1 MGITPLHAR
10 LIVLEHKRRPLPSTV
25 HLLGRQTVYLT
36 VEGAVKLIR
45 ACGVEPQK
53 TSVELDVQTRGAAA
67 LQSEYI
73 SDRMFFSMLGVE
85 KIVAIDYTNYEGAE
99 VIIDLNV
106 PLPDLHVGSIDF
118 LFGGSVLD
126 NIFDPATYM
135 INVSKLLRTGGRVFD
150 QNVISQVHHPY
161 LLVTPA
167 WLLDYYVVNRFKN
180 LRVYIAEHS
189 AGGFIHMYGV
199 LASADE
205 MVSDFGPPRGN
216 LILGVIVI
224 AEKGFQSTADVVP
237 IQDQYRS
244 EMDRSR
250 YGASVEAMFGNE
262 PLPMFDAPT
271 ALELVRLDVRRSKSF
286 RYLGTLRPD
295 ETDSSDLE
303 SFEGDLPDQV
313 GVGGLRVISATYGGC
328 GLGAAPTVAAVCAA
342 YRGNVTDIVASLAN
356 GHEEW
361 HWTVDV
367 RVLGDPLPT
376 VGKDLEVLYY
386 YADEI
391 GAKVRR
397 AYIGSEANGKTLV
410 LSRAKFGE

>member
-1 MGITPLHAR
+1 
-10 LIVLEHKRRPLPSTV
+10 
-25 HLLGRQTVYLT
+25 
-36 VEGAVKLIR
+36 
-45 ACGVEPQK
+45 
-53 TSVELDVQTRGAAA
+53 
-67 LQSEYI
+67 
-73 SDRMFFSMLGVE
+73 
-85 KIVAIDYTNYEGAE
+85 
-99 VIIDLNV
+99 
-106 PLPDLHVGSIDF
+106 
-118 LFGGSVLD
+118 
-126 NIFDPATYM
+126 
-135 INVSKLLRTGGRVFD
+135 
-150 QNVISQVHHPY
+150 
-161 LLVTPA
+161 
-167 WLLDYYVVNRFKN
+167 
-180 LRVYIAEHS
+180 
-189 AGGFIHMYGV
+189 
-199 LASADE
+199 
-205 MVSDFGPPRGN
+205 
-216 LILGVIVI
+216 VI
-224 AEKGFQSTADVVP
+224 AEKGFQSTADVLP

-244 EMDRSR
+244 EMDWSR

-367 RVLGDPLPT
+367 QVLGDPLPT
-376 VGKDLEVLYY
+376 VEKDLEVLYY

-410 LSRAKFGE
+410 LSRAKCGE